1 MIPEHA
7 AAVLAR
13 LEAHTVLTGRVVDG
27 GVDETLDLKPPP
39 YVVVYIDSGQRSTE
53 RMSNPSP
60 ERADFRVTVKS
71 VGEDPNQARAFA
83 DAVMTQL
90 MEGWRPT
97 VTGWKVEPLQHALS
111 FAPERDTDF
120 RPTVF
125 EGSDEFTFTTRKA

>member
-1 MIPEHA
+1 MIRDHA

-13 LEAHTVLTGRVVDG
+13 LEAHTVLAGKVVDG
-27 GVDETLDLKPPP
+27 GVDDTVDVKPPP
-39 YVVVYIDSGQRSTE
+39 YIVVFIDSGQRSTE

-71 VGEDPNQARAFA
+71 VGEDPNQARAFT

-90 MEGWRPT
+90 LGWRPT
-97 VTGWKVEPLQHALS
+97 VAGYKVEPVQHGLS

-125 EGSDEFTFTTRKA
+125 EGSDDFTFTTRKA